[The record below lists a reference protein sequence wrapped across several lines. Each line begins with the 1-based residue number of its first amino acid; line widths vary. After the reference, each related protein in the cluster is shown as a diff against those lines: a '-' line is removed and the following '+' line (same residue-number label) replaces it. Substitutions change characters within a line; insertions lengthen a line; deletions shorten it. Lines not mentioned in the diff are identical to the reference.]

1 MQINNIIIAGVHKAG
16 TTSLY
21 TYLSLHPEICA
32 SAVKE
37 AHFFSDESFPKR
49 YDSYEAY
56 FKSKNKKH
64 KFCLEASPEYLF
76 GTTKTINQIK
86 KVTDTP
92 KIIFI
97 FRKPS
102 DKILSSFNHRKK
114 RVLFPSDYTF
124 ENFVSDHLNVK
135 TLDEINEEDLYS
147 KEFYESSYID
157 FLPEWYDSFD
167 KENIMILFF
176 DDLKNNTNETVQKIL
191 KWVNLE
197 DSEFE
202 NKTFNVENKSV
213 EFKNRSIQ
221 KIIVKLLQVA
231 EPFFRRNYR
240 IKNFLRNIYYSI
252 NVKKSNNMINS
263 ATLKKINGLYENK
276 NNRLKEYL
284 KQKGYTKFPQ
294 WL

>member
-21 TYLSLHPEICA
+21 TYLSWHPEICA
-32 SAVKE
+32 SVIKE
-37 AHFFSDESFPKR
+37 THFFSDKSFPKR
-49 YDSYEAY
+49 YNNYETY
-56 FKSKNKKH
+56 FKTKNEKH
-64 KFCLEASPEYLF
+64 RFYLEASPEYLF
-76 GTTKTINQIK
+76 GTTETINQIK

-97 FRKPS
+97 FRDPS

-114 RVLFPSDYTF
+114 RVLFTSDYTF

-135 TLDEINEEDLYS
+135 TLDEINKEDLYS

-157 FLPEWYDSFD
+157 FLPKWYESFD

-176 DDLKNNTNETVQKIL
+176 DDLKNNPKETVQKVL
-191 KWVNLE
+191 EWVNLE
-197 DSEFE
+197 DFEFE
-202 NKTFNVENKSV
+202 DKTFNVENKSV

-231 EPFFRRNYR
+231 EPFFRRNYK

-252 NVKKSNNMINS
+252 NVKKSNNTINS
-263 ATLKKINGLYENK
+263 ATLKNINGLYENK
-276 NNRLKEYL
+276 NKRLKEYL